1 MKKDIFSSEIR
12 LLKKVHLVLNFKF
25 TRVNNRNFKKISFVF
40 GYTRLYLE
48 NSIFQ
53 RLTAIWVFVFNL
65 RLSSEFCDIKM
76 SKKANPDLRK
86 ETLFKKIIVIDREGQ
101 LR

>member
-1 MKKDIFSSEIR
+1 MKKGIFSSEIR
-12 LLKKVHLVLNFKF
+12 LLKKVLNFKF

-40 GYTRLYLE
+40 GYTWLYLE

-76 SKKANPDLRK
+76 SKKQIRTYVRRLYSKR
-86 ETLFKKIIVIDREGQ
+86 L
-101 LR
+101 L